1 MVTDVNA
8 CACDIGREKEAVI
21 AIVPENYSFFAAV
34 QIVPILYPLL
44 LCIGVLSFI
53 YVCTSYNT
61 AVHGQQNVNVTNEKC
76 LPKKKLVGTTSF
88 LWDTACG
95 RC

>member
-53 YVCTSYNT
+53 LYV
-61 AVHGQQNVNVTNEKC
+61 
-76 LPKKKLVGTTSF
+76 LRTTLQST
-88 LWDTACG
+88 DNKT
-95 RC
+95 